1 MLEYI
6 QQHEVLQDTISGY
19 RKGHSAGTI
28 LLRIKSDIIK
38 AMKKGEV
45 TLIAFADF
53 SKAFDT
59 VDYCTILER
68 LHAIGFSH
76 GALNWVLNYLS
87 GRKQFVQIND
97 KQSNILNVHFGVP
110 QGSILGPVLFNL
122 YVNNLSNTLECPS
135 FQYADDTTLYDH
147 CSPQEI
153 TNIVEKING
162 NMSNL
167 EEWAASSNLSLN
179 GSKTKQ
185 MLITTQQMSSAHGL
199 KDEVPTIKVKGEVL
213 ERKASFKLLG
223 TWPDEHLKWTD
234 HIKHLSSS
242 CYAVLS
248 TLRKLKNLAPFIVRK
263 QLVESLV
270 MSKLDYNDV
279 VCYPLPQ
286 YLERKLQRIQNVAAG
301 FVLNSYTTES
311 DVLEKLR

>member
-1 MLEYI
+1 MKPKT
-6 QQHEVLQDTISGY
+6 VLAWAQ
-19 RKGHSAGTI
+19 
-28 LLRIKSDIIK
+28 
-38 AMKKGEV
+38 
-45 TLIAFADF
+45 
-53 SKAFDT
+53 
-59 VDYCTILER
+59 
-68 LHAIGFSH
+68 
-76 GALNWVLNYLS
+76 
-87 GRKQFVQIND
+87 
-97 KQSNILNVHFGVP
+97 VP
-110 QGSILGPVLFNL
+110 QRRMNHS
-122 YVNNLSNTLECPS
+122 LSSSYS
-135 FQYADDTTLYDH
+135 FSESCETGTCDH

-153 TNIVEKING
+153 TNIVDKING

-223 TWPDEHLKWTD
+223 TWLDEHLKWTD

-270 MSKLDYNDV
+270 MSKLDYN
-279 VCYPLPQ
+279 
-286 YLERKLQRIQNVAAG
+286 VAAG
-301 FVLNSYTTES
+301 FVLNRYTTES
-311 DVLEKLR
+311 DVLEKLRWLPIKQRIEYHVLRLAHKSLWESSFPDYLRLERRTVNRQLRSSQSINLTVPLETGTFQDCSAKLFNQLSSQIKNERDFISFLKQVKQLLLNNARERLCI